1 MQRNITVPEALDLTG
16 AVLVDV
22 RSEAEFAEATIPG
35 AVNIPLLD
43 NVQRALV
50 GVAYK
55 ERGPQYARRLGLDL
69 TAPRLPRFIAS
80 FDRLAAGRPVVLF
93 CWRGGLR
100 SQYSAG
106 LLEVMGFPVYRILGG
121 YKAYRRY
128 VNEYLGR
135 ESLPLRAVVLHG
147 LTGVG
152 KTRLLTALAQTGVPV
167 LDLEGLAAHRGS
179 VFGKIGMPPSPSQ
192 KMFEGL
198 IVQALRQAQT
208 RGLFVVECESRRLGR
223 LLVPPVV
230 FKSIQEGYRVLLY
243 DSLENRVRRIRE
255 DYIRGPDGNVDAL
268 QKAVAALEKYL
279 GRQRVAELN
288 RELAGGDFN
297 RVFSDLLTGYY
308 DPLYKYPAG
317 PSDDYHLSVD
327 MSDLPGAV
335 DKVRR
340 FVLSL
345 PGHDHLE
352 GGEGC
357 GNRQY
362 AQGGAPG
369 SRYFAGGCRRGYQDP
384 GQIPGS
390 VGKGSF

>member
-1 MQRNITVPEALDLTG
+1 MHKEITVPEALSLNG

-50 GVAYK
+50 GAAYK
-55 ERGPQYARRLGLDL
+55 ERGAQFARRLGLEL
-69 TAPRLPRFIAS
+69 TAPRLPRMVACFG
-80 FDRLAAGRPVVLF
+80 RLAAGRPVVLF

-100 SQYSAG
+100 SQFTAG
-106 LLEVMGFPVYRILGG
+106 LLEVMGFLVYRILGG

-152 KTRLLTALAQTGVPV
+152 KTRLLKALAKTGVPV

-179 VFGKIGMPPSPSQ
+179 VYGKIGMPPSPSQ

-198 IVQALRQAQT
+198 IVQALRLAEA
-208 RGLFVVECESRRLGR
+208 GGVFVVECESRRLGR
-223 LLVPPVV
+223 LLVPPAV
-230 FKSIQEGYRVLLY
+230 FKSIQGGFRVLLY
-243 DSLENRVRRIRE
+243 DTLENRVRRIRE
-255 DYIRGPDGNVDAL
+255 DYTAGPDGNVEAL
-268 QKAVAALEKYL
+268 QKATAALEKYL
-279 GRQRVAELN
+279 GRQRVADLN
-288 RELAGGDFN
+288 RELAGRNFD

-327 MSDLPGAV
+327 MSGFESAV
-335 DKVRR
+335 DRVRR

-345 PGHDHLE
+345 SGNIHTG

-357 GNRQY
+357 GNWRC
-362 AQGGAPG
+362 AQGSASGA
-369 SRYFAGGCRRGYQDP
+369 RYFTGGC
-384 GQIPGS
+384 
-390 VGKGSF
+390 